1 MSFYT
6 SLSGLKASQTDLSVI
21 SNNIANVGSIGFKKS
36 RTEFGDL
43 VSASPFSAGD
53 TVGGGTR
60 LQSLDQEF
68 SQGGFQLTDR
78 SLDLAVSGQ
87 GFLVTR
93 SNLTGGQVAF
103 TRDGALSTDSN
114 NYVTD
119 SSGAYVQ
126 VLPVD
131 ALGNVTATGLGAM
144 QNLQIPPTVGQAVQ
158 TSRVDLTVTLP
169 SSADIPADRDQY
181 ASGGYSFSRTDPNSY
196 NQVSSTTLYDASG
209 AAIPATI
216 YYVRTGTGTTADPT
230 STWDAHI
237 FVGDKEVSTDPA
249 SATPTPVQLSFDG
262 NGKLI
267 TPSSDT
273 TLSTVLP
280 TGAAAPMALTLGVNA
295 ATKQS
300 DGAFT
305 VNQITQNGATTAKFS
320 SVTVG
325 TDGLVTAAYSDGS
338 TRALGKFALANFANP
353 SGLRQLGNAKW
364 AVTGESGD
372 PTIGA
377 PGKDGMGTIQ
387 SGALEQANVDIT
399 DELVSLIS
407 AQRNFQAN
415 AKAIDIAN
423 QLTQT
428 IIQLQ

>member
-6 SLSGLKASQTDLSVI
+6 SLSGLKAAQTDLSAI

-43 VSASPFSAGD
+43 VSASPLSAGD

-60 LQSLDQEF
+60 LQALNQEF
-68 SQGGFQLTDR
+68 SQGGFELTDR
-78 SLDLAVSGQ
+78 SLDVAISGQ

-103 TRDGALSTDSN
+103 TRNGSLTTDSN

-119 SSGAYVQ
+119 ASGAYVQ

-144 QNLQIPPTVGQAVQ
+144 QNLQIPPTTGQAKQ
-158 TSRVDLTVTLP
+158 TSAIDMTLTLP
-169 SSADIPADRDQY
+169 ASADLPATRDAY
-181 ASGGYSFSRTDPNSY
+181 TDSGYTFSRDDPDSY
-196 NQVSSTTLYDASG
+196 NQVSSSTVYDSTG
-209 AAIPATI
+209 KAIPATV
-216 YYVRTGTGTTADPT
+216 YYVRTSGGSDGSPT

-237 FVGDKEVSTDPA
+237 FVGDKEVPGPLQLSFGADGKLTAPLGD
-249 SATPTPVQLSFDG
+249 TLLTPVQ
-262 NGKLI
+262 
-267 TPSSDT
+267 
-273 TLSTVLP
+273 P
-280 TGAAAPMALTLGVNA
+280 TGAAAPLALTLTVNA
-295 ATKQS
+295 ATKQN

-305 VNQITQNGATTAKFS
+305 VNKVTQNGSTTAKLS

-325 TDGLVTAAYSDGS
+325 TDGLVTAAYSDGT
-338 TRALGKFALANFANP
+338 TRGLGKLAMANFANP
-353 SGLRQLGNAKW
+353 EGLRQLGNSKW
-364 AVTGESGD
+364 AVTGDSGD
-372 PTIGA
+372 PLISA
-377 PGKDGMGTIQ
+377 PGDDGLGVIQ

-399 DELVSLIS
+399 DELVALIA

-415 AKAIDIAN
+415 AKAIDTAN

-428 IIQLQ
+428 IVQLR